1 MTQHEIVY
9 HYGDPEPHQNDAMFF
24 AGMGCVA
31 TVIYEGFAVDV
42 YCDGATN
49 ATLLNK
55 DGEVISHLYEK
66 SDFVAVGLD
75 TDTALDMAVEQNILN
90 VANNSWFD
98 FYCDGENLELNVEY
112 HLQEALRIAIDFV
125 RQRRHEELNMMMDL
139 DTVTK

>member
-9 HYGDPEPHQNDAMFF
+9 HYGDPDPHQNDAMFF

-66 SDFVAVGLD
+66 SDFVEVGLD
-75 TDTALDMAVEQNILN
+75 TDTALSMAIEQNLLN

-98 FYCDGENLELNVEY
+98 LYCDGEHLDTVEH
-112 HLQEALRIAIDFV
+112 HLQEALRSAIDFV
-125 RQRRHEELNMMMDL
+125 RQRRFEELNMMKDF